1 MVYKYVVENLRHI
14 ENVVEQ
20 LNEITEERVKVKI
33 GYIRGI
39 DYWNGQN
46 YISKSGDLYLRLNR
60 DDPFYVD
67 VDGLFDYIILNTSD
81 IVADNAYVKLDKNVF
96 DKINDLISKVYQDN
110 RERKA
115 FHEELEKQLKAIN
128 QTLKKTNG
136 IMN

>member
-60 DDPFYVD
+60 DEPFYVD
-67 VDGLFDYIILNTSD
+67 VDGLFDYIILDTSD
-81 IVADNAYVKLDKNVF
+81 IVEDNAYVKLDKNVF

-128 QTLKKTNG
+128 KTLEKTNG